1 MLETAHYR
9 PGRTRLLDRS
19 AGAARTH
26 AGAEHFVLHLDTWAE
41 RSCRPFL
48 QQAEVFAVDISD
60 DALTLAKENSAR
72 LGLSARV
79 RFQKGDLLEN
89 LNERFDLIVANL
101 PYVSMQHKNLLAR
114 EVLHDPEVA
123 LFAGPTGEELM
134 RRLIEQAPQYLEPHG
149 LLALEIGI
157 NQSEGLADLLRQKN
171 YHDIQSKKDYAGIT
185 RFLLARYG

>member
-1 MLETAHYR
+1 
-9 PGRTRLLDRS
+9 
-19 AGAARTH
+19 
-26 AGAEHFVLHLDTWAE
+26 
-41 RSCRPFL
+41 
-48 QQAEVFAVDISD
+48 
-60 DALTLAKENSAR
+60 
-72 LGLSARV
+72 
-79 RFQKGDLLEN
+79 
-89 LNERFDLIVANL
+89 
-101 PYVSMQHKNLLAR
+101 MQHKNLLAR